1 MVSKTKRTLAIVLAG
16 MMAAG
21 ALAGCQQGTTP
32 APSGG
37 TGTASTPAA
46 STGTGDTSEGTGDT
60 AKPAATPI
68 FTDEMTAKIK
78 DKMATEA
85 EANEGVI
92 KLKIWCSGDDR
103 EFENALI
110 EEFKTLYGDSRYEFK
125 ISVQG
130 AFGEDKSAGA
140 ILQDPQVG
148 ADIFN
153 FADDQLRSLVQAGAI
168 ASISPIFN
176 NNVVADNTEAAVEV
190 CSIDGTPYAFPRT
203 SDNGYFMYYDK
214 TVFDAAD
221 LKTFDGMVAKAKEKK
236 TNVLM
241 AVDNAWY
248 NSGFFF
254 TAGVKINL
262 KDGKTQEGNFDSP
275 EGLSGAKAIA
285 HLSESAEQ
293 GFKGSG
299 DDSAVVNGF
308 ANGTVKAAVTG
319 TWNGPAIK
327 EKIGEENLG
336 AVKLPTVLM
345 DGEQKQLCSFGGY
358 KVEGV
363 NAATKFPVSAQALAY
378 YLTCPESQLKRYY
391 GIQDAS
397 GNWMK
402 DKKGVKLRRGF
413 VPTAST
419 EAMNAVE
426 TAYLKDAVEALKTDE
441 AAQAIEAQRPFSQP
455 QSNAGGKYWT
465 PVGGIGGEIYT
476 AKGNLTEAQLQEKL
490 KKVEQG
496 FAG

>member
-21 ALAGCQQGTTP
+21 ALAGCQQGTVTPGASTP
-32 APSGG
+32 APSNPGTSDVSQGG
-37 TGTASTPAA
+37 EASD
-46 STGTGDTSEGTGDT
+46 SGNS
-60 AKPAATPI
+60 AKPTPTPI
-68 FTDEMTAKIK
+68 FTDEMTATLK

-92 KLKIWCSGDDR
+92 KLKIWCSGDDLD
-103 EFENALI
+103 FEKALI

-125 ISVQG
+125 INVQG

-140 ILQDPQVG
+140 ILQDPSVG

-153 FADDQLRSLVQAGAI
+153 FADDQLRGLVQAGAI
-168 ASISPIFN
+168 ASISPLFN
-176 NNVVADNTEAAVEV
+176 NNVVANNSDAAVEV

-203 SDNGYFMYYDK
+203 ADNGYFMYYDK

-221 LKTFDGMVAKAKEKK
+221 LETFDGMIAKAKANN
-236 TNVLM
+236 TNIMM

-254 TAGVKINL
+254 TAGVTINL
-262 KDGKTQEGNFDSP
+262 KDGKTQEGTFDSP
-275 EGLSGAKAIA
+275 EGLEGAKAIA
-285 HLSESAEQ
+285 HISESAEQ

-308 ANGTVKAAVTG
+308 SNGTVKAAITG

-336 AVKLPTVLM
+336 AAKLPTILCG
-345 DGEQKQLCSFGGY
+345 GEQKQLCSFGGY

-363 NAATKFPVSAQALAY
+363 NAATKFPVAAQTLAY

-391 GIQDAS
+391 GIQDSS
-397 GNWMK
+397 GNWLT
-402 DKKGVKLRRGF
+402 DKKGVRLRRGF
-413 VPTAST
+413 VPTATT

-426 TAYLKDAVEALKTDE
+426 TAYLKDAVTALSTDE

-476 AKGNLTEAQLQEKL
+476 AKGNLTEAELQEKL
-490 KKVEQG
+490 KKVVQG